1 MMLCLVS
8 FKNNMKIFVLL
19 VVFLTFTN
27 NAFANVNRMTFDIR
41 RMADAQEKQNK
52 ILCDY
57 IKLSNKEFKC

>member
-27 NAFANVNRMTFDIR
+27 NAFANVDRMAFDIR

>member
-1 MMLCLVS
+1 
-8 FKNNMKIFVLL
+8 MKIFVLL

-27 NAFANVNRMTFDIR
+27 NAFANVDRMAFDIR